1 MRPQRISVAVAVA
14 LLGMTSACQRAAAAN
29 AGSRSHGS
37 GGAVAARNGPAPR
50 SGGAGTTPSVTP
62 RGGASAADA
71 PPAEYYPAAVLARV
85 AAGLA
90 RSGATGRTLRKH
102 PSYSYIQGRRHVSG
116 GPELHDHWAD
126 VAVVQAGHAT
136 ALTGGHL
143 VGATTVSPGEHRGG
157 HIVGGTARAIST
169 GDLLVIP
176 AGVPHQY
183 QLAPGDSLR
192 YLTIKVAE
200 DAPRH

>member
-1 MRPQRISVAVAVA
+1 MRARRAPLAVVLALGVA
-14 LLGMTSACQRAAAAN
+14 GMTSACQRAAAAD
-29 AGSRSHGS
+29 AGPH
-37 GGAVAARNGPAPR
+37 AR
-50 SGGAGTTPSVTP
+50 SGGAAAPGAATGTIPTRPPAGGTPGT
-62 RGGASAADA
+62 DA
-71 PPAEYYPAAVLARV
+71 GPAEYYPAGELARV

-102 PSYSYIQGRRHVSG
+102 PSYSYIEGRRHVSG
-116 GPELHDHWAD
+116 GPEMHDHWAD

-143 VGATTVSPGEHRGG
+143 VGATTMSAGEHRGG
-157 HIVGGTARAIST
+157 RIVGGTPRTIST
-169 GDLLVIP
+169 GDLLVIR

-200 DAPRH
+200 GAPRH